1 MNYGALTIEE
11 LKRYAP
17 IDPKAA
23 AYVAEHAEELLDPD
37 ADLEAVDDAYER
49 GKEEGYEEG
58 YTATVQGLEDL
69 TTRIEQK
76 KESLDPG
83 ELRWLLEE
91 ILEKIE

>member
-17 IDPKAA
+17 IDAKARE
-23 AYVAEHAEELLDPD
+23 YIGEHAEELLDVDPD
-37 ADLEAVDDAYER
+37 PDTIDEAYER
-49 GKEEGYEEG
+49 GKDDGYEEG
-58 YTATVQGLEDL
+58 NVTALNGLEDL
-69 TTRIEQK
+69 TDRIEQK